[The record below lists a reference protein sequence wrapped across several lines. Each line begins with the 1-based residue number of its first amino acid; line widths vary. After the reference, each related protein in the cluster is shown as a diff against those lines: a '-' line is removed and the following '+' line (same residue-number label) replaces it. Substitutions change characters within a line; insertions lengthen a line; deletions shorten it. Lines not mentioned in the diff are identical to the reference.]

1 MSEYTDADPKQFYS
15 VVKEW
20 HRRALPNIRTKEFE
34 ETWIDFLKGW
44 EKIKW
49 KIGGK
54 LMEQIFEKAIR
65 LEPPQVAVEKYPNHS
80 KLKILVSLCKELQRA
95 AGKSPFFLSARTA
108 ARLLNSY
115 PMEISRW
122 LFLLETDDILRVVSK
137 GKMTKGGGIATRYRY
152 IAN

>member
-1 MSEYTDADPKQFYS
+1 MPEYTDADPKQFYS

-20 HRRALPNIRTKEFE
+20 HKKALPNIRTKEFE

-49 KIGGK
+49 KIGDK
-54 LMEQIFEKAIR
+54 PMAQIFERAIR
-65 LEPPQVAVEKYPNHS
+65 FEPPKIAVEKYPKNN
-80 KLKILVSLCKELQRA
+80 KLKILVSLCRELQRA
-95 AGKSPFFLSARTA
+95 AGNSPFFLSARTA

-115 PMEISRW
+115 PMQTSRW
-122 LFLLETDDILRVVSK
+122 LWLLETDDILKVVSK
-137 GKMTKGGGIATRYRY
+137 GKMTKTGGIATRFRY